1 MDFFTPE
8 RFERLRTLT
17 RGGRPFVFDD
27 GDLRTLHF
35 DEYVVQSAM
44 RISDPYALVIP
55 YTQAMTGFGVFQ
67 PQPAHVL
74 MVGLG
79 GGSLAKFC
87 YRQLPH
93 TRLTVLE
100 NDADV
105 IALREQFMVPP
116 DDARLRV
123 LHADAADFIAT
134 QDNAT
139 AEVILLDGFDQ
150 EGGPPTL
157 CSADFFAHC
166 RRVLPE
172 GGVLVANM
180 ADEENT
186 IAGMVR
192 EAQAHFGLACIGWFK
207 VGQENS
213 HLLVAVRDSAAQ
225 EDGNGAHAA
234 AVQAGL
240 ERLRNEHG
248 LQLVYPCPQLTP
260 SERQL
265 AANQPPAR

>member
-1 MDFFTPE
+1 
-8 RFERLRTLT
+8 
-17 RGGRPFVFDD
+17 
-27 GDLRTLHF
+27 
-35 DEYVVQSAM
+35 
-44 RISDPYALVIP
+44 IP
-55 YTQAMTGFGVFQ
+55 YTQAMTGFNVFQ
-67 PQPAHVL
+67 PQPAHIL

-87 YRQLPH
+87 HRQLSH
-93 TRLTVLE
+93 TCITVVE

-105 IALREQFMVPP
+105 IALREQFMLPP

-123 LHADAADFIAT
+123 LHADAAEFIVT

-139 AEVILLDGFDQ
+139 AEVILFDGFDQ

-157 CSADFFAHC
+157 CSAEFFAHC
-166 RRVLPE
+166 RRVLSE

-207 VGQENS
+207 V
-213 HLLVAVRDSAAQ
+213 
-225 EDGNGAHAA
+225 
-234 AVQAGL
+234 
-240 ERLRNEHG
+240 
-248 LQLVYPCPQLTP
+248 
-260 SERQL
+260 
-265 AANQPPAR
+265 